1 MKYFYIFL
9 LCTLGLNAQLLTPTM
24 MPQTLG
30 GLRQFSQNMS
40 GRANY
45 NNRGGFSRAV
55 IPNRMM
61 PYAGGIQN
69 QQRPQQQTLNQNQ
82 QQPQASQPLR
92 AHNNR
97 YPVNRYNTMGFGGYE
112 RINLRDSKAQAL
124 AAQRY
129 KTTLA
134 TLRISLRS
142 YRMNSG
148 RPTTPPNNNNNNN
161 NGGGTTPQ
169 PQPPTPQPQP
179 PTPQPQPQPPTI
191 PTNNNG
197 QVGIGGGPGPVPPAF
212 PGGPVTIEYT
222 DENFIAIGMPAP
234 QPRPAVQ
241 PPVPAVGMP
250 TPEPR

>member
-9 LCTLGLNAQLLTPTM
+9 LYTLSLNAQLLTPTM

-45 NNRGGFSRAV
+45 NNRGGFNQTV

-61 PYAGGIQN
+61 PYAAGIQN
-69 QQRPQQQTLNQNQ
+69 QQRPQQTLNQNQ
-82 QQPQASQPLR
+82 QQPQVTQPLR
-92 AHNNR
+92 AYNNK
-97 YPVNRYNTMGFGGYE
+97 YPVNKFSTMGFGGYK

-161 NGGGTTPQ
+161 NGGGTTPTPQ

-179 PTPQPQPQPPTI
+179 PTPQPQPPTI

-212 PGGPVTIEYT
+212 PGGPV
-222 DENFIAIGMPAP
+222 AISMPAP

-241 PPVPAVGMP
+241 PPIPAVGMP
-250 TPEPR
+250 APQTP